1 MHANTLAPADPKD
14 PKPLMPNY
22 QAITH
27 ERHGEQRWQRP
38 SSYTIAAHDA
48 LVSLSAAELPK
59 AVLSLPLAFIE
70 QAGAFVPVA
79 VLGLQPGS
87 NLFVAPDGRW
97 TGDYIPAAF
106 RSYPF
111 RLALTDDGQQVLCI
125 DEDSALVTSGPA
137 GERFFTDNGQPAQ
150 ATLDLLNFLHQ
161 IEQSRLTTA
170 AACGVLHKHGLIRPW
185 SITVKTDA
193 GEQQVAGLHQIDE
206 SALGQLPGDAL
217 HELAQAGALALA
229 YCQLLSMQH
238 LPKLGALAQAR
249 AQAAAAA
256 VHAAVV
262 PASNLDLEFLKR
274 GDTISFGNLF

>member
-1 MHANTLAPADPKD
+1 
-14 PKPLMPNY
+14 MPNNY
-22 QAITH
+22 QAITY

-38 SSYTIAAHDA
+38 SSYAFAANDA
-48 LVSLSAAELPK
+48 LVPLSAAELPK

-97 TGDYIPAAF
+97 TGQYIPAAF

-111 RLALTDDGQQVLCI
+111 RLASTDDGQQVLCI
-125 DEDSALVTSGPA
+125 DEDSALVTSGPDISHRP
-137 GERFFTDNGQPAQ
+137 GGKCFFDNDGQPAP
-150 ATLDLLNFLHQ
+150 AVRDAFNFLNQ
-161 IEQSRLTTA
+161 IEQSRLATA
-170 AACGVLHKHGLIRPW
+170 AACAALHRHGLIRPW
-185 SITVKTDA
+185 PITVKTDA

-238 LPKLGALAQAR
+238 LPALSALAHAR
-249 AQAAAAA
+249 AQAAQEQAKAALQ
-256 VHAAVV
+256 
-262 PASNLDLEFLKR
+262 PARDLDLEFLNR